1 METHMTKED
10 QSLEPAV
17 ATDVGSMLGNI
28 FKTDTENGENKLQ
41 KGLENLQ
48 SLPAFDTPPPPV
60 PGKVFTPGVI
70 GFRKSSGMLH
80 LAIACGTAQVRY
92 ISLAKYIALIENLHD
107 PESASIIL
115 QNFQDKDEYKSA
127 KGQVTARINA
137 LSSAITVIQGVTGR
151 IIRSPQD
158 IALFDV
164 YYIDRKDLTAFYI
177 AAKSQISTADQLETM
192 IATYDGWKAFN
203 VPLNP
208 LNPYEE

>member
-1 METHMTKED
+1 MTEENQLTDPKG
-10 QSLEPAV
+10 
-17 ATDVGSMLGNI
+17 ATDIGSMLGGI
-28 FKTDTENGENKLQ
+28 FKTDPKEGENKLQ
-41 KGLENLQ
+41 QGLENLQ
-48 SLPAFDTPPPPV
+48 TLPAYDTPPPPV
-60 PGKVFTPGVI
+60 PGKVFAPGVI

-92 ISLAKYIALIENLHD
+92 IPLAKYIALIENLHD
-107 PESASIIL
+107 PESASIML

-137 LSSAITVIQGVTGR
+137 QSSAIIVIQGVTGR

-164 YYIDRKDLTAFYI
+164 YYIDRKDLTAYYL

-208 LNPYEE
+208 LNPYDE